1 MTLEGA
7 MLHLEG
13 REVGGCKLVRKI
25 GEGGMGE
32 VYLGEQIRV
41 GNRAVAVKIVRAD
54 EESEGDSEQIADIAR
69 RFQREAGL
77 LGRFSHPNI
86 LPVHD
91 SGVQGDLLYLVMQYA
106 PDGSLADAIKA
117 RTAHPLTLPAASA
130 FVADLIGQV
139 AAALQY
145 THDRGVVHR
154 DVKPGNVLLQLE
166 PNGRWHALLADFG
179 IARGADASS
188 HRTKVSGTLAY
199 MAPEQFKGEFSP
211 ASDQY
216 ALAVMTYQL
225 LTGHT
230 PYEGDMATLT
240 QGHLYGTPPSVRSY
254 NAALPAK
261 VDGVLSRALAKDPTL
276 RYPSVADFAAALREA
291 LAQKS
296 AAGEVVAPVAP
307 APAPTNGGKVSQG
320 PAPKW
325 PVGKQKSPRQ
335 PRQPGLGRVWLSL
348 LAAIVLLVGIVGA
361 GGLIFQQQQNQHA
374 QQTRTAQQTAGAQAN
389 ATTAAQTAVAAITAT
404 AAAAQRTPFAT
415 ATGTPTDI
423 GQDVT
428 TPPAPPDGVDAKNPL
443 ISDPSPFCPQDQQP
457 TTPWD
462 KSNDVTPTCPNGG
475 GDGVDLAT
483 PANSLGCIQRTGVPQ
498 TDGFVTAIAQ
508 PTKGAVVLGF
518 RQGEGNSNG
527 NLVNI
532 KGYYFQVDPATNSYA
547 LYSVDADGKQNT
559 FASGPLNGTLN
570 AHFAIG
576 VLYKGSQITPYIN
589 GIALPP
595 ATDTAIPS
603 GWMALCTSGISGAS
617 GETTY
622 TNALMYPLAS

>member
-1 MTLEGA
+1 

-41 GNRAVAVKIVRAD
+41 GNRAVAVKIVQAD
-54 EESEGDSEQIADIAR
+54 EEDGDSAQIADIAR

-77 LGRFSHPNI
+77 LGNFSHPNI

-106 PDGSLADAIKA
+106 PDGSLADAIKS
-117 RTAHPLTLPAASA
+117 RTAHPLTLPAAPA

-166 PNGRWHALLADFG
+166 PNGHWHALLADFG

-199 MAPEQFKGEFSP
+199 MAPEQFKGDFSP

-276 RYPSVADFAAALREA
+276 RYPSVADYAAALQDA

-296 AAGEVVAPVAP
+296 AAGDVIAPVA
-307 APAPTNGGKVSQG
+307 AAPTPANGGKVSQG

-325 PVGKQKSPRQ
+325 PVGKQKPPRQ
-335 PRQPGLGRVWLSL
+335 SRQPGLGRVWLAL

-361 GGLIFQQQQNQHA
+361 GGLLVRQQQNQQA
-374 QQTRTAQQTAGAQAN
+374 QQTRTAQQTASAQAN
-389 ATTAAQTAVAAITAT
+389 STTAAQTAVAAITAT
-404 AAAAQRTPFAT
+404 AAASKVTPIPSP
-415 ATGTPTDI
+415 TGTPTGI

-428 TPPAPPDGVDAKNPL
+428 TPPAPPDGVDANNPL
-443 ISDPSPFCPQDQQP
+443 ISDPSPSCGQTP
-457 TTPWD
+457 TTPWE
-462 KSNDVTPTCPNGG
+462 KSASVTTTCTDGG
-475 GDGVDLAT
+475 GVDLTT
-483 PANSLGCIQRTGVPQ
+483 PAGSLGCIQRKDVKQ
-498 TDGFVTAIAQ
+498 ADGFVTAIAQ

-527 NLVNI
+527 SLVNI
-532 KGYYFQVDPATNSYA
+532 TGYYFQIDPATNSYA
-547 LYSVDADGKQNT
+547 LYSANADGQHNT

-570 AHFAIG
+570 VHFAIG
-576 VLYKGSQITPYIN
+576 VLYQGDKITPYIN
-589 GIALPP
+589 GIALPT
-595 ATDTAIPS
+595 ATDTAFTD
-603 GWMALCTSGISGAS
+603 GWMALCTSGISGAP

>member
-1 MTLEGA
+1 

-41 GNRAVAVKIVRAD
+41 GNRAVAVKIVQAD
-54 EESEGDSEQIADIAR
+54 DEGDSDSAQIADMAR

-77 LGRFSHPNI
+77 LGNFSHPNI

-106 PDGSLADAIKA
+106 PDGSLADAIKG
-117 RTAHPLTLPAASA
+117 RTTHPLTLPAPPA
-130 FVADLIGQV
+130 FVADLISQV

-166 PNGRWHALLADFG
+166 PSGHWHALLADFG

-199 MAPEQFKGEFSP
+199 MAPEQFSGNFSP

-254 NAALPAK
+254 NASLPAK
-261 VDGVLSRALAKDPTL
+261 VDGVLNRALAKDPTL
-276 RYPSVADFAAALREA
+276 RYPTVADYAQALQEA

-296 AAGEVVAPVAP
+296 AAGAVVAPTPP
-307 APAPTNGGKVSQG
+307 APVAGGRVSAG

-325 PVGKQKSPRQ
+325 PGGKKPPRE
-335 PRQPGLGRVWLSL
+335 PRQPGLGRVWLAL

-361 GGLIFQQQQNQHA
+361 GGYIFQQQQNQQA
-374 QQTRTAQQTAGAQAN
+374 EQTRTAQQTAGALAQG
-389 ATTAAQTAVAAITAT
+389 TSAAQTAVAAVTQT
-404 AAAAQRTPFAT
+404 AAASQNTPIPT
-415 ATGTPTDI
+415 ATSTPSGI
-423 GQDVT
+423 GADVT
-428 TPPAPPDGVDAKNPL
+428 TPPAPPTGRGLDADQPMV
-443 ISDPSPFCPQDQQP
+443 SDPSPYCGQLP
-457 TTPWD
+457 TTPWE
-462 KSNDVTPTCPNGG
+462 KSSGVTTDCTLSDRVTLTAAP
-475 GDGVDLAT
+475 D
-483 PANSLGCIQRTGVPQ
+483 SLGCIQRKVPTQ
-498 TDGFVTAIAQ
+498 ADGFVTAIAQ
-508 PTKGAVVLGF
+508 PGTTGAVVLGF
-518 RQGEGNSNG
+518 RQGEGDSNGSQVNITGYYFRIDPAAKTYVLYKANANGTTSNIANG
-527 NLVNI
+527 NL
-532 KGYYFQVDPATNSYA
+532 GSA
-547 LYSVDADGKQNT
+547 LNV
-559 FASGPLNGTLN
+559 
-570 AHFAIG
+570 HFAIG
-576 VLYKGSQITPYIN
+576 VLYKGDQITPYIN
-589 GIALPP
+589 GIALPST
-595 ATDTAIPS
+595 TDSTYPS
-603 GWMALCTSGISGAS
+603 GWMALCTTGV
-617 GETTY
+617 TTY
-622 TNALMYPLAS
+622 TNALMYGFAS

>member
-1 MTLEGA
+1 

-41 GNRAVAVKIVRAD
+41 GNRAVAVKIVQAD
-54 EESEGDSEQIADIAR
+54 EEDGDSAQIADIAR

-77 LGRFSHPNI
+77 LGNFSHPNI

-106 PDGSLADAIKA
+106 PDGSLADAIKG
-117 RTAHPLTLPAASA
+117 RTAHPLILPAAPA

-166 PNGRWHALLADFG
+166 PNGHWRALLADFG
-179 IARGADASS
+179 IARGADGSS

-199 MAPEQFKGEFSP
+199 MAPEQFKGDFSP

-276 RYPSVADFAAALREA
+276 RYPSVADYAAAMQEA

-296 AAGEVVAPVAP
+296 AAGDVIAPVAP
-307 APAPTNGGKVSQG
+307 APTPANGGKVSHG
-320 PAPKW
+320 PAPQW
-325 PVGKQKSPRQ
+325 PVDKKKPPRQ
-335 PRQPGLGRVWLSL
+335 PRQPGLGRVWLAL

-361 GGLIFQQQQNQHA
+361 GGLLVRQQQNQQA

-389 ATTAAQTAVAAITAT
+389 STTAAQTAVAAITAT
-404 AAAAQRTPFAT
+404 AAAAQVTPIGTAT
-415 ATGTPTDI
+415 ATPTGI

-428 TPPAPPDGVDAKNPL
+428 TPLPPPSGVDSTASNVK

-457 TTPWD
+457 TTPWQ
-462 KSNDVTPTCPNGG
+462 KSSNVATSCPGG
-475 GDGVDLAT
+475 GGNGVDLTAT
-483 PANSLGCIQRTGVPQ
+483 DSTHLGCIQRKDVPQ
-498 TDGFVTAIAQ
+498 DDGYVAAIAQ
-508 PTKGAVVLGF
+508 PASGAVVLGF
-518 RQGEGNSNG
+518 RQGEGNTSG
-527 NLVNI
+527 GLTNI
-532 KGYYFQVDPATNSYA
+532 TGYYFQINPAGKTYQIFKVDGNGTATN
-547 LYSVDADGKQNT
+547 LMPTDG
-559 FASGPLNGTLN
+559 ALNGTLA
-570 AHFAIG
+570 AHFEVG
-576 VLYKGSQITPYIN
+576 VLYQGSQITPYIN
-589 GIALPP
+589 GIKLPSV
-595 ATDTAIPS
+595 TDTSFTS

>member
-1 MTLEGA
+1 

-41 GNRAVAVKIVRAD
+41 GNRAVAVKIVQAD
-54 EESEGDSEQIADIAR
+54 EEDGDSAQIADIAR

-77 LGRFSHPNI
+77 LGNFSHPNI

-106 PDGSLADAIKA
+106 PDGSLADAIKG
-117 RTAHPLTLPAASA
+117 RTAHPLALPAASA
-130 FVADLIGQV
+130 FVADFIGQV

-166 PNGRWHALLADFG
+166 PNGHWHALLADFG

-188 HRTKVSGTLAY
+188 HRTKVSGTPAY

-276 RYPSVADFAAALREA
+276 RYPSVADYAAALQEA

-296 AAGEVVAPVAP
+296 AAGDVVAPVAP
-307 APAPTNGGKVSQG
+307 APTPAAGGKVSHG

-325 PVGKQKSPRQ
+325 PVDKKKP
-335 PRQPGLGRVWLSL
+335 PRQPGLGRVWLAL
-348 LAAIVLLVGIVGA
+348 LAAIVLLIAIVGA
-361 GGLIFQQQQNQHA
+361 GGLLVRQQQNQHA
-374 QQTRTAQQTAGAQAN
+374 EQTRTAQKTASAQAN
-389 ATTAAQTAVAAITAT
+389 STSAAQTAVAAATQTAV
-404 AAAAQRTPFAT
+404 ASEQTPVSSP
-415 ATGTPTDI
+415 TGTPTGI
-423 GQDVT
+423 GSDVT
-428 TPPAPPDGVDAKNPL
+428 TPPTPPSGVDTSTTVISETSPWCGEQGPTNP
-443 ISDPSPFCPQDQQP
+443 
-457 TTPWD
+457 WE
-462 KSNDVTPTCPNGG
+462 KSNDVNPTCPNGSG
-475 GDGVDLAT
+475 GGVTLTAT
-483 PANSLGCIQRTGVPQ
+483 PGTLGCIQRKDKTQ
-498 TDGFVTAIAQ
+498 SDGFVTTIAQ
-508 PTKGAVVLGF
+508 PGTGAVVLGF
-518 RQGEGNSNG
+518 RQGTGNSNG
-527 NLVNI
+527 SQVNI
-532 KGYYFQVDPATNSYA
+532 TGYYFQIDPATKTYVI
-547 LYSVDADGKQNT
+547 YSVDADRKTNNI
-559 FASGPLNGTLN
+559 ASGQLNDTL
-570 AHFAIG
+570 AQHFAVS
-576 VLYKGSQITPYIN
+576 VLYKGNQITPYIN
-589 GIALPP
+589 GFALPTV
-595 ATDTAIPS
+595 TDTTVTDTTIPN
-603 GWMALCTSGISGAS
+603 GWMALCTTGA
-617 GETTY
+617 TTY
-622 TNALMYPLAS
+622 TITQMYPLAS

>member
-1 MTLEGA
+1 

-41 GNRAVAVKIVRAD
+41 GNRAVAVKIVQAD
-54 EESEGDSEQIADIAR
+54 EEDGDSAQIADIAR

-77 LGRFSHPNI
+77 LGNFSHPNI

-106 PDGSLADAIKA
+106 PDGSLADAIKG
-117 RTAHPLTLPAASA
+117 RTAHPLALPAAPA

-166 PNGRWHALLADFG
+166 PNGHWHALLADFG
-179 IARGADASS
+179 IARGADGSS

-199 MAPEQFKGEFSP
+199 MAPEQFKGDFSP

-276 RYPSVADFAAALREA
+276 RYPSVADFAQALQDA

-296 AAGEVVAPVAP
+296 AAGDVVAPVAP
-307 APAPTNGGKVSQG
+307 APTPAAGGIVSHG

-325 PVGKQKSPRQ
+325 PVGKQKAPRQ
-335 PRQPGLGRVWLSL
+335 PRQPGLGRIWLAL
-348 LAAIVLLVGIVGA
+348 LAAIVLLVGVVGA
-361 GGLIFQQQQNQHA
+361 GGLIVRQQQNQQA
-374 QQTRTAQQTAGAQAN
+374 QQTRTAQQTASAQVNSTA
-389 ATTAAQTAVAAITAT
+389 AAQTAVAAITAT
-404 AAAAQRTPFAT
+404 AAAAQRTPIVTAT
-415 ATGTPTDI
+415 ATPSGI
-423 GQDVT
+423 SADVT
-428 TPPAPPDGVDAKNPL
+428 APLPPPSGVDGAPSKL
-443 ISDPSPFCPQDQQP
+443 KISDPSPFCGQQP
-457 TTPWD
+457 TTPWE
-462 KSNDVTPTCPNGG
+462 KSSNVTTACPDSG
-475 GDGVDLAT
+475 GVDLTAT
-483 PANSLGCIQRTGVPQ
+483 DSTHLGCIQRKDVPQ
-498 TDGFVTAIAQ
+498 DDGYVAAIAQ
-508 PTKGAVVLGF
+508 PGTTGSVVLGF
-518 RQGEGNSNG
+518 RQGAGNTNG
-527 NLVNI
+527 SVTNI
-532 KGYYFQVDPATNSYA
+532 TGYYFKIDPTGKTYQIFK
-547 LYSVDADGKQNT
+547 VDADGTATNLMPT
-559 FASGPLNGTLN
+559 DGTLSGPLA
-570 AHFAIG
+570 AHFEVG
-576 VLYKGSQITPYIN
+576 VLYQGNQITPYIN
-589 GIALPP
+589 GIKLPTV
-595 ATDTAIPS
+595 TDTS
-603 GWMALCTSGISGAS
+603 FTNGWMALCTT

-622 TNALMYPLAS
+622 TNALMYPHAS